1 MDQFNRRMVFVVDDD
16 DAVRDSMCALLES
29 TGIQVRDYASANDF
43 LRSIPLN
50 LNACLLL
57 DLHMPGIS
65 GVELLERLRADGN
78 RIPVIV
84 MTGRSDPALKE
95 RVLRGGAI
103 ELLDKPVDEAML
115 LKALDRAFMSSAS
128 FA

>member
-1 MDQFNRRMVFVVDDD
+1 MVFVVDDD